1 MSNMFG
7 IMMSSIFGIMIDTV
21 NRICYIGNSFRT
33 DSCSVPIFQNVLFY
47 IQSFYFLIFSR
58 EQEKSKDTRAVFCVP
73 FCLFCCFLFYHSLI
87 IVISYRF

>member
-33 DSCSVPIFQNVLFY
+33 DSCSVFIFQNVLFY
-47 IQSFYFLIFSR
+47 IQSFIFLYFPENKKRVRIRGLFFVCRSVR
-58 EQEKSKDTRAVFCVP
+58 FAVFY
-73 FCLFCCFLFYHSLI
+73 FI
-87 IVISYRF
+87 IL